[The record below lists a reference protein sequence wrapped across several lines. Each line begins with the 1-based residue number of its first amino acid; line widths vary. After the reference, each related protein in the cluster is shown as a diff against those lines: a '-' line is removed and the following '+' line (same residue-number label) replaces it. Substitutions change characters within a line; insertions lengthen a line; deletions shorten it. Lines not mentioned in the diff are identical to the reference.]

1 MKVRKAV
8 IPAAGLG
15 TRMLPATKTVPK
27 EMLPM
32 VDKPVI
38 QYIIEEA
45 VAAGIEDILIVT
57 NRAKSAMDDYF
68 DYYPELETRL
78 LQSGKES
85 ELVEVRRAADLA
97 NIFYVRQKETKGLGH
112 AIGRARRFVGDEP
125 FAVLLGD
132 DIMRAKKP
140 VTLQLVEAA
149 EKYGASALGVQ
160 EVATEAISR
169 YSSVKVSPLEE
180 RIFDVSDMNE
190 KPTPEQRLSN
200 YAILTDPDEETF
212 ILSPEVIR
220 EKYEAFAKEAEK
232 LSVSGLRLERVGQYI
247 PFNYNR
253 GHVWTTEQTLEA
265 YQQMLADARA
275 SLGEVSVQGGAIWAA
290 PYADLLTEV
299 PYKDSGFQFT
309 TEAVPFYQ
317 LVMHGVRAYTATP
330 GNLSSDLDREMLRW
344 VEMGYMPYFELT
356 WSSTEEL
363 MYTDYQSLFTA
374 QYSAWL
380 DKVSAIAADFADGD
394 LHNLRTALMMEH
406 TKISSDLI
414 RVRYDNGMQVYVN
427 YADHDQQADG
437 LTIPAMGYL
446 VTKEGAQ

>member
-125 FAVLLGD
+125 VAVLLGD
-132 DIMRAKKP
+132 DIMRATQP

-169 YSSVKVSPLEE
+169 YSSVKVAPLEE

-190 KPTPEQRLSN
+190 KPTPEQRFSN
-200 YAILTDPDEETF
+200 YAILGRYVLTPEIFDILENVKPGYGGEIQLTD
-212 ILSPEVIR
+212 
-220 EKYEAFAKEAEK
+220 
-232 LSVSGLRLERVGQYI
+232 GLRELCRRSRMVAVDFEGRRYDTGNLCG
-247 PFNYNR
+247 F
-253 GHVWTTEQTLEA
+253 LEA
-265 YQQMLADARA
+265 TIDFALDH
-275 SLGEVSVQGGAIWAA
+275 
-290 PYADLLTEV
+290 P
-299 PYKDSGFQFT
+299 
-309 TEAVPFYQ
+309 
-317 LVMHGVRAYTATP
+317 AT
-330 GNLSSDLDREMLRW
+330 G
-344 VEMGYMPYFELT
+344 
-356 WSSTEEL
+356 
-363 MYTDYQSLFTA
+363 
-374 QYSAWL
+374 AWL
-380 DKVSAIAADFADGD
+380 KGFLKEKAET
-394 LHNLRTALMMEH
+394 LRQE
-406 TKISSDLI
+406 
-414 RVRYDNGMQVYVN
+414 R
-427 YADHDQQADG
+427 
-437 LTIPAMGYL
+437 
-446 VTKEGAQ
+446 

>member
-78 LQSGKES
+78 L
-85 ELVEVRRAADLA
+85 
-97 NIFYVRQKETKGLGH
+97 H
-112 AIGRARRFVGDEP
+112 ASGRARRFVGDEP

-169 YSSVKVSPLEE
+169 YSSVKVAPLEE

-190 KPTPEQRLSN
+190 KPTPEQRFSN
-200 YAILTDPDEETF
+200 YAILGRYVLTPEIFDILENVKPGYGGEIQLTD
-212 ILSPEVIR
+212 
-220 EKYEAFAKEAEK
+220 
-232 LSVSGLRLERVGQYI
+232 GLRELCRRSRMVAVDFEGRRYDTGNLCG
-247 PFNYNR
+247 F
-253 GHVWTTEQTLEA
+253 LEA
-265 YQQMLADARA
+265 TIDFALDH
-275 SLGEVSVQGGAIWAA
+275 
-290 PYADLLTEV
+290 P
-299 PYKDSGFQFT
+299 
-309 TEAVPFYQ
+309 
-317 LVMHGVRAYTATP
+317 AT
-330 GNLSSDLDREMLRW
+330 G
-344 VEMGYMPYFELT
+344 
-356 WSSTEEL
+356 
-363 MYTDYQSLFTA
+363 
-374 QYSAWL
+374 AWL
-380 DKVSAIAADFADGD
+380 KGFLKEKAET
-394 LHNLRTALMMEH
+394 LRQE
-406 TKISSDLI
+406 
-414 RVRYDNGMQVYVN
+414 R
-427 YADHDQQADG
+427 
-437 LTIPAMGYL
+437 
-446 VTKEGAQ
+446 